1 MKFLKNYSQVYR
13 SSGNII
19 IKFYDVNE
27 KSNESLSSIHADQA
41 DEILSHRGWELI
53 DPPSH
58 NDWELELRYHI
69 KDDIYIDILKFHKS
83 KDLNYYLRKGKVNFH
98 YIGSYDK
105 NYTQLYSEYD
115 TIYKDMSNYDR
126 MMKICNYLL
135 PYFYNKPSD
144 DLIEDIKNCFL
155 EINDE
160 LSISPEITWGYS
172 DNRDEFGYF
181 PAFRFSDSLALC
193 LVYEH
198 YREIDFEKIEEEF
211 NLIKDRL
218 ESFDI
223 HVRSRVSIINDD
235 WRIIIKI
242 KF

>member
-1 MKFLKNYSQVYR
+1 MKYLKKY
-13 SSGNII
+13 
-19 IKFYDVNE
+19 
-27 KSNESLSSIHADQA
+27 NESNLVTTHV
-41 DEILSHRGWELI
+41 DEILSNRGWEI
-53 DPPSH
+53 INPPS
-58 NDWELELRYHI
+58 NNNWELELRYHI

-83 KDLNYYLRKGKVNFH
+83 KDLNYYLRKSKANFH
-98 YIGSYDK
+98 YIGSYAN
-105 NYTQLYSEYD
+105 NYTELYSKYNS
-115 TIYKDMSNYDR
+115 IYLDMSNYDR

-135 PYFYNKPSD
+135 PYFYKKPND
-144 DLIEDIKNCFL
+144 DLIEDIKDCFL

-160 LSISPEITWGYS
+160 LSMSPDIFWGYS
-172 DNRDEFGYF
+172 NNKDEFGYF

-198 YREIDFEKIEEEF
+198 NREIDFEKIEEEF

-218 ESFDI
+218 ELLDI
-223 HVRSRVSIINDD
+223 HVRSRVSIINEDD